1 MGMRDIAERGGVAHS
16 LILRYFGTK
25 ANLFAEAL
33 SASFSKSAFPVGAK
47 QQLGQLVVHGIDDP
61 AVRVISPGMVALALG
76 DDDARKIAAKVL
88 AEQTTKNV
96 ATWLG
101 GDDAEVRATKLVM
114 TAMGYSIFS
123 RLLDVQVSQE
133 AREKTSAWIAST
145 IQSLVDD
152 N

>member
-1 MGMRDIAERGGVAHS
+1 MRDIAERAGVAHS

-33 SASFSKSAFPVGAK
+33 NASFSQSALPVGAK
-47 QQLGQLVVHGIDDP
+47 PQFGQLLVRGIDDP

-76 DDDARKIAAKVL
+76 DDVARQIAAKVL
-88 AEQTTKNV
+88 AEQTTKKV

-101 GDDAEVRATKLVM
+101 GADAEVRAIKLVM

-123 RLLDVQVSQE
+123 RLLDMQVSQE
-133 AREKTSAWIAST
+133 AKEKTAAWIAST